1 MEYKNLGDKT
11 SYRNVKER
19 IYGLTEEEVKERV
32 KKGEVNTLPDAP
44 SRTLPQILRAN
55 FFNLFNALN
64 VVLALICIIAGS
76 PKNAI
81 FAGVIIVNSIIGVVQ
96 ELNAKKTLEK
106 LSVLS
111 MAHTNV
117 LREGKIKEILV
128 EELVKDDVVYLTAG
142 CQVLADCSF
151 IEGDELEVDE
161 SMLTGEADP
170 VTKNSKDEILSGS
183 FIVAGEGYAKVT
195 KVGVNTYSSQLA
207 NEAKKFKIIN
217 SELQNSINKIMKI
230 LVWFIVPLGIGLAI
244 TQIASST
251 DSWQDGVIGVV
262 SGIIGMIPEGLVLL
276 TSATFIV
283 SIVKLA
289 EYDTLV
295 QQLSATEILAR
306 VDVLCVDKTGTITEG
321 RLKLS
326 EIKLLGQ
333 YSKEKID
340 EVLSSIVNNLPS
352 KNPTQQ
358 AILDVYSQ
366 DSGLIVKEKIPF
378 SSRRK
383 WGGIVFKDLGT
394 WVMGAP
400 EILLGDRYNE
410 IVDEVE
416 GYAKNG
422 MRVLLLAKVNQETLK
437 HGIKTPV
444 ETAALILIED
454 IIREEAPSVIKFFND
469 EDVNLKVI
477 SGDNPVTVSAVAKRA
492 GVKNSENYVDARTLP
507 TNIKELSEVVDNY
520 TIFGRVT
527 PHQKKDIIKALRKN
541 GHTVAMT
548 GDGVNDVLALKESDC
563 GIAMANGSDATKAV
577 AQLVLLNSDF
587 GSLPKVVS
595 EGRKQIHNL
604 ERVAE
609 LFLSKTI
616 FFVCLALMISII
628 RLPYPLI
635 PIQSSLVGSC
645 AIGIPALFLAL
656 LPAKKRVE
664 KGFLKRILITSI
676 PNGIIMMAF
685 VLLGYGITYISGA
698 GVDYS
703 RSVALLTFMGI
714 SLIIL
719 VRVSA
724 PLTKFKFALVCTMIA
739 FCAACYV
746 IPIGRSIFSLVKISL
761 RHWGLVLILVLIAG
775 ILIFIRGL
783 IVKKYYSNKKKTSN

>member
-1 MEYKNLGDKT
+1 MSNNRETILSKNM
-11 SYRNVKER
+11 REE
-19 IYGLTEEEVKERV
+19 IYGLTEDEINERINN
-32 KKGEVNTLPDAP
+32 GEVNKIPNAP
-44 SRTLPQILRAN
+44 SRTLGQILRAN

-64 VVLALICIIAGS
+64 IVLALICIIAGS

-117 LREGKIKEILV
+117 IREGEIREILV
-128 EELVKDDVVYLTAG
+128 EDLVKDDVVYLAAG
-142 CQVLADCSF
+142 CQVLADCEVIAS
-151 IEGDELEVDE
+151 DELELDE

-170 VTKNSKDEILSGS
+170 VNKGIGSEILSGS
-183 FIVAGEGYAKVT
+183 FVVAGEGYARVT
-195 KVGVNTYSSQLA
+195 KVGINTYSSQLA

-217 SELQNSINKIMKI
+217 SELQRSISKIMKI
-230 LVWFIVPLGIGLAI
+230 IVWLIVPLGIGLTI
-244 TQIASST
+244 TQVASST
-251 DSWQDGVIGVV
+251 GGWQEGVIGVV

-289 EYDTLV
+289 QYDTLV

-326 EIKLLGQ
+326 DVKIIGDN
-333 YSKEKID
+333 SKEDIDKI
-340 EVLSSIVNNLPS
+340 LSSIANNLPS

-358 AILDVYSQ
+358 AILDVYNK
-366 DSGLIVKEKIPF
+366 DSNLNIKEKVPF
-378 SSRRK
+378 SSKRK
-383 WGGIVFKDLGT
+383 WGGIVTEEYGT
-394 WVMGAP
+394 WIMGAP
-400 EILLGDRYNE
+400 EILLGDDYKH
-410 IVDEVE
+410 ISDEVE
-416 GYAKNG
+416 SYAKEG
-422 MRVLLLAKVNQETLK
+422 MRVLLLARSNQKHLK
-437 HGIKTPV
+437 DGIK
-444 ETAALILIED
+444 ENIKGEALILIED
-454 IIREEAPSVIKFFND
+454 VIREEAPKVLEFFNK
-469 EDVNLKVI
+469 EDVDLRVI
-477 SGDNPVTVSAVAKRA
+477 SGDNPLTVSAVAKRA
-492 GVKNSENYVDARTLP
+492 GVKNYDKYVDARTLP
-507 TNIKELSEVVDNY
+507 TKVKELSKVVDNY
-520 TIFGRVT
+520 TVFGRVT
-527 PHQKKDIIKALRKN
+527 PHQKKDIVKALRKN

-587 GSLPKVVS
+587 GSLPKVVA

-604 ERVAE
+604 ETVAE

-616 FFVCLALMISII
+616 FFICLAFIMLII
-628 RLPYPLI
+628 RLPYPLL
-635 PIQSSLVGSC
+635 PIQASLVGSC

-676 PNGIIMMAF
+676 PNGIIMVSLVAI
-685 VLLGYGITYISGA
+685 GYTITYLSGV
-698 GVDYS
+698 GVDYA

-714 SLIIL
+714 SLLIL

-724 PLTKFKFALVCTMIA
+724 PLTTFKFTLISTMMA
-739 FCAACYV
+739 FCIGCYI
-746 IPIGRSIFSLVKISL
+746 IPLGRNLFSLVEISL
-761 RHWGLVLILVLIAG
+761 EHWGLVILLIVIAG
-775 ILIFIRGL
+775 ILMFIRGY
-783 IVKKYYSNKKKTSN
+783 IVKKIFTKNK

>member
-1 MEYKNLGDKT
+1 MSNKIQTCSNKNI
-11 SYRNVKER
+11 KEE
-19 IYGLTEEEVKERV
+19 IYGLTEEEINERI
-32 KKGEVNTLPDAP
+32 KRGEVNKIPDAP
-44 SRTLPQILRAN
+44 SRTLCQILRAN

-64 VVLALICIIAGS
+64 IVLALICIIAES

-81 FAGVIIVNSIIGVVQ
+81 FAGVIIINSIIGVAQ
-96 ELNAKKTLEK
+96 EINAKRTLEK
-106 LSVLS
+106 LSVIS

-117 LREGKIKEILV
+117 LREGEIKEILV
-128 EELVKDDVVYLTAG
+128 EELVKDDVVYLAAG
-142 CQVLADCSF
+142 CQVLADCKVIQS
-151 IEGDELEVDE
+151 DELELDE

-170 VTKNSKDEILSGS
+170 VNKISGSEILSGS
-183 FIVAGEGYAKVT
+183 FVIAGEGYARVT
-195 KVGVNTYSSQLA
+195 KVGIHTYSSQLA

-217 SELQNSINKIMKI
+217 SELQNSISKIMRI
-230 LVWFIVPLGIGLAI
+230 IVWIIVPLGVGLTI
-244 TQIASST
+244 TQITSSIGG
-251 DSWQDGVIGVV
+251 WQDGVIGVV

-289 EYDTLV
+289 QYDTLV

-306 VDVLCVDKTGTITEG
+306 VDVLCIDKTGTITEG

-326 EIKLLGQ
+326 DIKIIGH
-333 YSKEKID
+333 YSKEDID
-340 EVLSSIVNNLPS
+340 KVLSSIANNLPS

-358 AILDVYSQ
+358 AILDVYGK
-366 DSGLIVKEKIPF
+366 DSSLNIQEKIPF
-378 SSRRK
+378 SSKRK
-383 WGGIVFKDLGT
+383 WGGIVTEEYGT

-400 EILLGDRYNE
+400 EILLGEAYSSIRN
-410 IVDEVE
+410 EVE
-416 GYAKNG
+416 SYARDG
-422 MRVLLLAKVNQETLK
+422 MRVLLLARSNEKDLK
-437 HGIKTPV
+437 DGIK
-444 ETAALILIED
+444 ENIYEEALILLED
-454 IIREEAPSVIKFFND
+454 IIREEAPNVLEFFNK

-492 GVKNSENYVDARTLP
+492 GVKNYDKYIDARILP
-507 TNIKELSEVVDNY
+507 TKVKELAKVVDEY
-520 TIFGRVT
+520 AVFGRVT
-527 PHQKKDIIKALRKN
+527 PHQKKDIVKALRKN

-587 GSLPKVVS
+587 GSLPKVVA

-604 ERVAE
+604 ETVAE

-616 FFVCLALMISII
+616 FFICLAFIMLII
-628 RLPYPLI
+628 RLPYPLL

-664 KGFLKRILITSI
+664 KGFLKRILIASI
-676 PNGIIMMAF
+676 PNGIIMVSLVAI
-685 VLLGYGITYISGA
+685 GYIITYLSGV
-698 GVDYS
+698 GLEYS

-714 SLIIL
+714 SLLIL

-724 PLTKFKFALVCTMIA
+724 PLTRFKFTLIAIMIS
-739 FCAACYV
+739 FCAASYV
-746 IPIGRSIFSLVKISL
+746 IPLGRSIFSLVEISL
-761 RHWGLVLILVLIAG
+761 DHWGLVILLIMIAG
-775 ILIFIRGL
+775 ILMFIIGH
-783 IVKKYYSNKKKTSN
+783 IVKKILNQKK

>member
-1 MEYKNLGDKT
+1 MSNKVETISYKNI
-11 SYRNVKER
+11 RER
-19 IYGLTEEEVKERV
+19 IYGLTEDEINERIN
-32 KKGEVNTLPDAP
+32 KGEVNKIPDAP
-44 SRTLPQILRAN
+44 SRTLGQILRAN
-55 FFNLFNALN
+55 FFNIFNALN
-64 VVLALICIIAGS
+64 IVLALICIVAGS

-81 FAGVIIVNSIIGVVQ
+81 FAGVIIVNSIIGVIQ

-117 LREGKIKEILV
+117 LREGEIREILV
-128 EELVKDDVVYLTAG
+128 EELVKDDVVYLAAG
-142 CQVLADCSF
+142 CQVLADCEV
-151 IEGDELEVDE
+151 IESDELELDE

-170 VTKNSKDEILSGS
+170 VNKGSGSEILSGS
-183 FIVAGEGYAKVT
+183 FVVAGEGYARVT
-195 KVGVNTYSSQLA
+195 KVGINTYSSQLA

-217 SELQNSINKIMKI
+217 SELQSSISKIMKI
-230 LVWFIVPLGIGLAI
+230 IVWLIIPLGIGLTI

-251 DSWQDGVIGVV
+251 SGWQEGVIGVV

-289 EYDTLV
+289 QYDTLV

-326 EIKLLGQ
+326 DIKIIGDH
-333 YSKEKID
+333 SKEHIDKI
-340 EVLSSIVNNLPS
+340 LSSIVNNLPS
-352 KNPTQQ
+352 KNPTQK
-358 AILDVYSQ
+358 AILDVYNK
-366 DSGLIVKEKIPF
+366 DSNLNIKEKIPF
-378 SSRRK
+378 SSKRK
-383 WGGIVFKDLGT
+383 WGGIVTEEFGA
-394 WVMGAP
+394 WIMGAP
-400 EILLGDRYNE
+400 EILLGDGYKY
-410 IVDEVE
+410 ISDEVE
-416 GYAKNG
+416 EYAKNG
-422 MRVLLLAKVNQETLK
+422 MRVLLLAKSNQKHLK
-437 HGIKTPV
+437 DGIKEGV
-444 ETAALILIED
+444 QSEALILIED
-454 IIREEAPSVIKFFND
+454 IIREEAPKVLEFFNK

-492 GVKNSENYVDARTLP
+492 GVKNSDKYVDARTLP
-507 TNIKELSEVVDNY
+507 TKVKELAKVVDNY
-520 TIFGRVT
+520 TVFGRVT
-527 PHQKKDIIKALRKN
+527 PHQKKDIVMALRKK

-587 GSLPKVVS
+587 GSLPKVVA

-604 ERVAE
+604 ETVAE

-616 FFVCLALMISII
+616 FFICLAFIMLII
-628 RLPYPLI
+628 RLPYPLL

-676 PNGIIMMAF
+676 PNGIIMVSLVAI
-685 VLLGYGITYISGA
+685 GYIITYLSGV
-698 GVDYS
+698 GVEYS

-714 SLIIL
+714 SLLIL

-724 PLTKFKFALVCTMIA
+724 PLTKFKFTLIATMMA
-739 FCAACYV
+739 FCVACYV
-746 IPIGRSIFSLVKISL
+746 IPLGRSIFSLVEISL
-761 RHWGLVLILVLIAG
+761 EHWGLVILLIVIAG
-775 ILIFIRGL
+775 ILMFIRGYV
-783 IVKKYYSNKKKTSN
+783 VKKMLSKKSR